1 MSKHHSVVIAP
12 SITEK
17 NTVIREDNKYAF
29 KVAVDANK
37 IQIREAVEALF
48 DVKVLSVNTLNV
60 KGKKKRMG
68 RFAGKRADWKK
79 AVVKIA
85 EGQTIPQFG
94 EI

>member
-1 MSKHHSVVIAP
+1 MSKHHAVIIAP

-29 KVAVDANK
+29 KVKKEATK
-37 IQIREAVEALF
+37 IEIREAVEALF
-48 DVKVLSVNTLNV
+48 AVNVESVNTINV

-68 RFAGKRADWKK
+68 RFVGKRADWKK

-85 EGQTIPQFG
+85 EGQSISQFG